1 MNYSEY
7 KNLISKIPET
17 RGLGYEIAF
26 MWLNPGRLPI
36 GVVSL
41 NGCTDKVI
49 RVPTEEV
56 NPHSGGKNTVP
67 VIAIGQEAFKNNT
80 GITDVILS
88 GNITK
93 IGDGAFS
100 GCTSLER
107 ITLPKGIKRIGENTF
122 AGCTKLRDI
131 YYEGTLEEWNS
142 IDIFG
147 EKYEYDLGPLI
158 PGTPVQSII
167 AERLVHRPGNEA
179 LKLANIHLRC
189 ELPNVQNTKQ
199 FFLHTGKRDIT
210 QLFEQKL

>member
-7 KNLISKIPET
+7 NNIICTAPET

-26 MWLNPGRLPI
+26 VGLNPGRLPI

-49 RVPTEEV
+49 RVPIEEV

-67 VIAIGQEAFKNNT
+67 VIAIGQEAFKDNT
-80 GITDVILS
+80 EVTDIILS
-88 GNITK
+88 SHITK

-107 ITLPKGIKRIGENTF
+107 ITLPKGVRRIGENTF

-158 PGTPVQSII
+158 PGTPVQNII
-167 AERLVHRPGNEA
+167 AERLVRRPGNEA

-189 ELPNVQNTKQ
+189 ELPSAQNTKQ
-199 FFLHTGKRDIT
+199 FFIRTREKDVT
-210 QLFEQKL
+210 QLFEQEL

>member
-7 KNLISKIPET
+7 KNMIAASPET

-26 MWLNPGRLPI
+26 VWLNPGRLPI

-41 NGCTDKVI
+41 NGCTDEVI
-49 RVPTEEV
+49 RVPIEEV
-56 NPHSGGKNTVP
+56 NLHSGGKNTVP
-67 VIAIGQEAFKNNT
+67 VIAVGQQAFKDNT
-80 GITDVILS
+80 EVTDVILS
-88 GNITK
+88 SNITR

-107 ITLPKGIKRIGENTF
+107 ITLPKGVRRIGENTF

-147 EKYEYDLGPLI
+147 EKYECDLGPLI
-158 PGTPVQSII
+158 PGTPVRNII
-167 AERLVHRPGNEA
+167 AERLVRRPGNEA
-179 LKLANIHLRC
+179 LKLANIHFRC
-189 ELPNVQNTKQ
+189 ELPNAKNAKQ
-199 FFLHTGKRDIT
+199 FFVRMGHKDMTK
-210 QLFEQKL
+210 LFEQKL